1 MYLRENSSS
10 SSGTIKA
17 FEDAYAKEEF
27 LRRSAENGG
36 PCKNTQSHAD
46 NKENF
51 AYPFCENEKRETKS
65 IENRKNPLQNLFLG
79 KDSGDIILLLLIVFF
94 LFDKDSE
101 NDSVIPI
108 LLTVLLIL

>member
-10 SSGTIKA
+10 SSGTVKA

-27 LRRSAENGG
+27 LRRSAENTG
-36 PCKNTQSHAD
+36 PCKNTQSHIE

-51 AYPFCENEKRETKS
+51 AHPFCENGKNDTVSVEK
-65 IENRKNPLQNLFLG
+65 RKNPLQNLFLG
-79 KDSGDIILLLLIVFF
+79 KDSGDIILLLLIIFF

-101 NDSVIPI
+101 SDSIIPV